1 MDGSMGGWVGGCTA
15 PPPPTASLT
24 FFQTPPVTPTQVP
37 GDPPLSLVCVFA
49 LPQDRRPETDGTA
62 FWPLFDRFVDF
73 GPVHSSSS
81 HAEGSPAA
89 SSPTGVFPLD
99 DVRNRRFKLIPAIVD
114 GPSMIKWAV
123 GNKPTIL

>member
-1 MDGSMGGWVGGCTA
+1 MDKNGLHHHHITKIVFH
-15 PPPPTASLT
+15 PPTK
-24 FFQTPPVTPTQVP
+24 QVP

-49 LPQDRRPETDGTA
+49 LPRDRRPDTDGTA

-73 GPVHSSSS
+73 GPVHSSC
-81 HAEGSPAA
+81 EGSGPASAPAPAA
-89 SSPTGVFPLD
+89 FSPTGVFPLD
-99 DVRNRRFKLIPAIVD
+99 DLRNRRFKLIPAIVD

>member
-1 MDGSMGGWVGGCTA
+1 M
-15 PPPPTASLT
+15 
-24 FFQTPPVTPTQVP
+24 P
-37 GDPPLSLVCVFA
+37 GDPPLSFVCVFA
-49 LPQDRRPETDGTA
+49 LPRDRRPDTDGTA
-62 FWPLFDRFVDF
+62 FWPLFDRFIDF
-73 GPVHSSSS
+73 GPVHSPSSS
-81 HAEGSPAA
+81 GAEAAAAAPAV